1 MYESFYGLRAR
12 PFGKSPD
19 PAFLYES
26 RAHAEALSRIVTA
39 AEDRDLAVLTGVVGA
54 GKTTLT
60 RALVDRL
67 NDSFGERARV
77 VLLVNPR
84 LTPSEL
90 LGVFAERLGVDPRVV
105 SRGAK
110 TKTKLLDALLER
122 LFEIHQEGGLTLL
135 VVDEAHLL
143 PNKAVFEELRLLL
156 NLTLDDTALL
166 GLLLVGQEELRTRL
180 AKKDL
185 RSFAQ
190 RIGVAFHLDAL
201 DRVDVGAYVAH
212 RLAVAGRDEPLF
224 NDDALDLIHSAS
236 GGVPRRINVLCQAAL
251 LVGFGLEARRID
263 RAVVDDVWRDLREHL
278 GAAFE
283 QGT

>member
-26 RAHAEALSRIVTA
+26 RAHAEALARIVTA
-39 AEDRDLAVLTGVVGA
+39 AEDKDLAVLTGVVGA

-67 NDSFGERARV
+67 NESFGERARV

-84 LTPSEL
+84 LSPAEL
-90 LGVFAERLGVDPRVV
+90 LSVFAERLGIDPQP
-105 SRGAK
+105 K
-110 TKTKLLDALLER
+110 TKTKLLDALLAR

-201 DRVDVGAYVAH
+201 DRDDVGAYIAH

-224 NDDALDLIHSAS
+224 TDDAVDLIHSAS
-236 GGVPRRINVLCQAAL
+236 GGVPRRINVLGQAAL

-263 RAVVDDVWRDLREHL
+263 RAIVDDVWRDLREHL

-283 QGT
+283 PSMKGT

>member
-19 PAFLYES
+19 PAYLYES
-26 RAHAEALSRIVTA
+26 RAHAEALARIVTA

-67 NDSFGERARV
+67 AETFGEHAHV

-84 LTPSEL
+84 LSPSEL
-90 LGVFAERLGVDPRVV
+90 LSVFAERLGIDPVP
-105 SRGAK
+105 K
-110 TKTKLLDALLER
+110 TKTKLLDALLAR
-122 LFEIHQEGGLTLL
+122 LFEIHEAGGITLL
-135 VVDEAHLL
+135 VVDEAHLI
-143 PNKAVFEELRLLL
+143 PSKAVFEELRLLL
-156 NLTLDDTALL
+156 NLTLDDSALL

-190 RIGVAFHLDAL
+190 RIGVAFHLEPL
-201 DRVDVGAYVAH
+201 DRDDVGAYIDH
-212 RLAVAGRDEPLF
+212 RLAIAGRHEPLF
-224 NDDALDLIHSAS
+224 TDDAVGLIHQAS
-236 GGVPRRINVLCQAAL
+236 GGVPRKINVLGQAAL
-251 LVGFGLEARRID
+251 LVGYGLEADRVD
-263 RAVVDDVWRDLREHL
+263 RAIVDDVWHDLREHL

-283 QGT
+283 GAG